1 MQSNS
6 IRLIIKIKRTMFT
19 YKTHYP
25 FTFSRKLLLMMPLLA
40 TGTVAFGQQKPGT
53 PAATIWDNP
62 LALTMLAIIFVLLL
76 VIALLANVVL
86 GTARLHLDKQ
96 KKKNNAA
103 QALTAIALF
112 LLPMLST
119 AQETKEAVA
128 PAGPTSIGGLSATT
142 FWLLSTVIAVELLVI
157 IVMGL
162 FVKSFLAKEKVYV
175 RIAEEE
181 ATVPKPSVIKVWW
194 NKLNSFKPIEHEA
207 DIVLDHNYDGIRE
220 LDNRMPPWWLY
231 GFYVTIIVAGIYIWR
246 YHIAETAPLSKQE
259 YEIAMQHAEEEKAAY
274 LAKAANNIDENTVTL
289 ITDKAAIDAGKNNFV
304 QMCAACHGKS
314 GEGIVGPNLTDD
326 YWLNGGS
333 VKDIF
338 KTIKYGRPEKGMKS
352 WQDDYSP
359 VQIAQLASF
368 IKSLHGTNPANAKDK
383 QGDLYKEG
391 GAAPTTD
398 STVTK
403 KDVAKN

>member
-1 MQSNS
+1 MQPYS
-6 IRLIIKIKRTMFT
+6 IRLTTKTKRTMFT
-19 YKTHYP
+19 YKSNYLQ
-25 FTFSRKLLLMMPLLA
+25 TFSRKLLFLLPML
-40 TGTVAFGQQKPGT
+40 VAGSVASAQQTQGA
-53 PAATIWDNP
+53 PAPSIWDNP

-86 GTARLHLDKQ
+86 GTARLHFDKQ

-103 QALTAIALF
+103 QIITAVALF
-112 LLPMLST
+112 LLPMIGS
-119 AQETKEAVA
+119 AQETAEAVA

-142 FWLLSTVIAVELLVI
+142 FWLLSTVIAVEFLVI

-162 FVKSFLAKEKVYV
+162 FVKSFLAKEKLAVT
-175 RIAEEE
+175 IAEGT
-181 ATVPKPSVIKVWW
+181 TVEKPSSFKVSWD
-194 NKLNSFKPIEHEA
+194 KLNSFKPMEQEA
-207 DIVLDHNYDGIRE
+207 NIDLGHNYDGIRE
-220 LDNRMPPWWLY
+220 LDNRLPPWWLY
-231 GFYVTIIVAGIYIWR
+231 GFYVTILVGCIYLWR

-259 YEIAMQHAEEEKAAY
+259 FEIAMKHADEEKAAY

-289 ITDKAAIDAGKNNFV
+289 ITDKAAIDAGKTNFV
-304 QMCAACHGKS
+304 QMCAPCHGKS
-314 GEGIVGPNLTDD
+314 GEGVVGPNLTDD

-333 VKDIF
+333 IKDIF

-391 GAAPTTD
+391 GTPAQDTATA
-398 STVTK
+398 K
-403 KDVAKN
+403 KDVVNN

>member
-1 MQSNS
+1 MQPYS
-6 IRLIIKIKRTMFT
+6 IRLKNKLKAMFT
-19 YKTHYP
+19 YRSNYLKP
-25 FTFSRKLLLMMPLLA
+25 FLRKLLLMLPLL
-40 TGTVAFGQQKPGT
+40 VAGSVVTAQTTSGA
-53 PAATIWDNP
+53 PAPSIWDNP

-86 GTARLHLDKQ
+86 GTARLHFDKQ

-103 QALTAIALF
+103 QTITAIALF
-112 LLPMLST
+112 LLPMMAS
-119 AQETKEAVA
+119 AQETAEAVA

-142 FWLLSTVIAVELLVI
+142 FWLLSAVIAVEFLVI

-162 FVKSFLAKEKVYV
+162 FVKSFLAKEKVTLV
-175 RIAEEE
+175 IVEET
-181 ATVPKPSVIKVWW
+181 AVAKPSSFKVWW
-194 NKLNSFKPIEHEA
+194 DKLNSFKPMEQEA
-207 DIVLDHNYDGIRE
+207 DIDLGHDYDGIRE
-220 LDNRMPPWWLY
+220 LDNRMPPWWIY
-231 GFYVTIIVAGIYIWR
+231 GFYLTIIVAGIYIWR

-259 YEIAMQHAEEEKAAY
+259 FEIAMKHAEEEKAAY

-289 ITDKAAIDAGKNNFV
+289 ITDKSAIDAGKNNFV
-304 QMCAACHGKS
+304 QMCAACHGKA

-333 VKDIF
+333 IKDIF

-352 WQDDYSP
+352 WQEDYSP

-368 IKSLHGTNPANAKDK
+368 IKSLHGTNPANGKDK

-391 GAAPTTD
+391 AAPVQD
-398 STVTK
+398 STTAK
-403 KDVAKN
+403 KDVVSN